1 MLDHS
6 TPELTLPQSSLPPL
20 LHYPRRIPTPELVEQ
35 ILPLALQNARW
46 RERYQQAITHAAMV
60 AQAEAAL
67 RVSLVLAIQN
77 FAPQSPVPPTAERRP
92 PTEPPTSETPSPEP
106 LPIPP

>member
-1 MLDHS
+1 MSDRF

-20 LHYPRRIPTPELVEQ
+20 LRYPRRIPTPELVEQ

-67 RVSLVLAIQN
+67 RVSLVLAIRN
-77 FAPQSPVPPTAERRP
+77 FAPQSPVPPTAE
-92 PTEPPTSETPSPEP
+92 
-106 LPIPP
+106 